1 MKVTREQAKNSGLLL
16 LITGVSKLTV
26 KGQTVNKCWLSGQLT
41 LLQLFC
47 FDLVAPPKTNDNV
60 QMKGCGSDIFK
71 YPIEK

>member
-1 MKVTREQAKNSGLLL
+1 MKVTREQAKIQAYF
-16 LITGVSKLTV
+16 ITGVSKLTV

-47 FDLVAPPKTNDNV
+47 FDLVAPQKPMIT